1 MNEKVEICLTD
12 LPDWLLAH
20 SLRLHH
26 ACLVDVLQ
34 TRLDTI
40 AEMGVRWRQ
49 ECAAADGRRG
59 AYGAV
64 LACVNEL
71 EAVLN
76 G

>member
-1 MNEKVEICLTD
+1 M
-12 LPDWLLAH
+12 
-20 SLRLHH
+20 
-26 ACLVDVLQ
+26 LQ